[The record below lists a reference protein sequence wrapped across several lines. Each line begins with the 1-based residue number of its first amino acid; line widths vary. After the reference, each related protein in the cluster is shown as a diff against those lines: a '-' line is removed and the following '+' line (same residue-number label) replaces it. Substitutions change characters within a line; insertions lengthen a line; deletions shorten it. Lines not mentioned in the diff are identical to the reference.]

1 MTLQLTHSTFPPIF
15 QVIFIRNQ
23 TTKNK
28 EITCVL
34 QYSRVQ
40 CDAMRIPNILVR
52 IWEKRE
58 ENIQIKMIQ
67 E

>member
-1 MTLQLTHSTFPPIF
+1 MLQLTHSTFLPIF
-15 QVIFIRNQ
+15 QIVFIRNQ
-23 TTKNK
+23 TAKNK
-28 EITCVL
+28 EITRIL

-52 IWEKRE
+52 IWKKKE